1 MRINA
6 QGNEMKANL
15 QTPQAANLQTIDFSF
30 SVPLIHS
37 DLHFYNTYNTYNT
50 EYFFYV
56 LFYLVED
63 SPIMLSAM

>member
-1 MRINA
+1 
-6 QGNEMKANL
+6 MKANL

-37 DLHFYNTYNTYNT
+37 DLHFYNTYNIQYRV
-50 EYFFYV
+50 FFYV